1 MRPSARKTCRS
12 ARVRSSSWVIPQD
25 STKSHPLCKVK
36 QTEITSCRLAELVR
50 EHPEA
55 FDPERL
61 PTTPEALERVI
72 GRVGRPPSPDP
83 TIAVPTRLPRSMLR
97 ALDALLEMRR
107 QENPALTRQ
116 DLLREAVAR
125 Y

>member
-1 MRPSARKTCRS
+1 MTRRPIDLGVVADVRRK
-12 ARVRSSSWVIPQD
+12 
-25 STKSHPLCKVK
+25 
-36 QTEITSCRLAELVR
+36 LAKIAR

-61 PTTPEALERVI
+61 PTSPEALKQVI

-83 TIAVPTRLPRSMLR
+83 TIAVPTRLPRSMMQ
-97 ALDALLEMRR
+97 ALDALLETRR
-107 QENPALTRQ
+107 QGNPALTRQ

-125 Y
+125 YLRAERRKAKRW

>member
-1 MRPSARKTCRS
+1 VTRRPVDLATVRDVRRKLARI
-12 ARVRSSSWVIPQD
+12 A
-25 STKSHPLCKVK
+25 
-36 QTEITSCRLAELVR
+36 R

-125 Y
+125 YLRAERRKAKRR

>member
-1 MRPSARKTCRS
+1 MARRAVDLATVRD
-12 ARVRSSSWVIPQD
+12 ARR
-25 STKSHPLCKVK
+25 K
-36 QTEITSCRLAELVR
+36 LARIAR

-61 PTTPEALERVI
+61 PTSPEALERVI

-83 TIAVPTRLPRSMLR
+83 TIAVPTRLPRSMME
-97 ALDALLEMRR
+97 ALDALLATRR
-107 QENPALTRQ
+107 EQAPTLTRQ

-125 Y
+125 YLATERRKAKCR

>member
-1 MRPSARKTCRS
+1 MTRRPVDLAIVRDARRKL
-12 ARVRSSSWVIPQD
+12 ARI
-25 STKSHPLCKVK
+25 
-36 QTEITSCRLAELVR
+36 AR

-61 PTTPEALERVI
+61 PTSPEALERAMK
-72 GRVGRPPSPDP
+72 RVGRPPSPDP
-83 TIAVPTRLPRSMLR
+83 TIAVPTRLSRSMMQ
-97 ALDALLEMRR
+97 ALDALLETRR

-125 Y
+125 YLRAERRKAKRR

>member
-1 MRPSARKTCRS
+1 
-12 ARVRSSSWVIPQD
+12 VRDVR
-25 STKSHPLCKVK
+25 H
-36 QTEITSCRLAELVR
+36 RLAGIVR

-83 TIAVPTRLPRSMLR
+83 TIVVPTRLPRSMMQV
-97 ALDALLEMRR
+97 LDALLETRR
-107 QENPALTRQ
+107 EQDPALTRQ
-116 DLLREAVAR
+116 DLMREAVAR
-125 Y
+125 YLRAERRKAGRR